1 MRMYAEQWRRCLVR
15 PMVQV
20 SFRARTQ
27 REFRRTDKPG
37 LHELHDSKRPGLR
50 PHGRV
55 EPKAIGANMSLRRI
69 LFLIVLIASPLMVS
83 DARMASA
90 FDRPIRCPFYA
101 PTGQMVPCREYWP
114 YVRAH
119 EGQVQSAQGHW
130 GCRAINGRVGGR

>member
-1 MRMYAEQWRRCLVR
+1 
-15 PMVQV
+15 
-20 SFRARTQ
+20 
-27 REFRRTDKPG
+27 
-37 LHELHDSKRPGLR
+37 
-50 PHGRV
+50 
-55 EPKAIGANMSLRRI
+55 MSLRRI

-130 GCRAINGRVGGR
+130 GCRAINGRVGGRTWGLTSRADAASRALAICGRADCHIIKCSPSVRTAADAQVILVDNSAYPGWHYRQ